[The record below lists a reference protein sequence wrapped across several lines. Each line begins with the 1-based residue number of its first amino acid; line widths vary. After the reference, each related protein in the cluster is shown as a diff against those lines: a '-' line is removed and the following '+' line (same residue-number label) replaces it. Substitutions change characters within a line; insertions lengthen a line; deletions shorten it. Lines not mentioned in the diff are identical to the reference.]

1 MRVRARWTDN
11 AKVGLRTI
19 EEYLQERVDAR
30 RVYATIDAIFDA
42 VDQVEAFP
50 FSAPPW
56 RASDDANF
64 RRLVVEDYVVIYRVD
79 DATSEARIL
88 SVRHQKQR
96 PATLD
101 DVLENDP
108 G

>member
-1 MRVRARWTDN
+1 M
-11 AKVGLRTI
+11 GLRTI
-19 EEYLQERVDAR
+19 EEHLQERVDAR
-30 RVYATIDAIFDA
+30 RLDAAIDAIFEA

-56 RASDDANF
+56 RATADANF

-79 DATSEARIL
+79 EATSEARIL

-96 PATLD
+96 PAALD